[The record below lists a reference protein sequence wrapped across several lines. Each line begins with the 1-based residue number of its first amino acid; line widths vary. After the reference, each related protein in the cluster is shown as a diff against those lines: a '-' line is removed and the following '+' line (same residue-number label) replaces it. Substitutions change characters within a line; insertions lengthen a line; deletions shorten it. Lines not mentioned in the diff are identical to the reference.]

1 MDNIDP
7 LHLYSSLIFQ
17 SISVSV
23 WGWMLC
29 PQNVFRN
36 TTCILCILI
45 YPPGKSEREEP
56 FILPPSSGSESEVCD
71 NGGAGEGAAAQGR
84 MPGMLKTQETDS
96 RLGSSS

>member
-56 FILPPSSGSESEVCD
+56 FILPPSSGMKVRYVIMEGLVRELLPKAVC
-71 NGGAGEGAAAQGR
+71 
-84 MPGMLKTQETDS
+84 
-96 RLGSSS
+96 LGC